1 MGKIPTTMII
11 NKLSAHEAQKIAA
24 GEVVERPANIVKE
37 LIENSLD
44 AGATRITIALEE
56 GGKRSIS
63 ISDNGSGML
72 AEDARICFQ
81 RHTTSKLRSFNELES
96 ITTFGFRGEALA
108 SICSIAH
115 VSLKTKHKSSSE
127 GLQLTVDQ
135 GTLAKEQLVAVQHG
149 TAIEISDLFYNVPAR
164 KKFLK
169 TTTTEWN
176 HNAALFKAF
185 CFSNLKVHFTIS
197 HDGSTVYNCPPV
209 KTVEQRIAQ
218 LFDTQVSNQTIELSP
233 SDKKDITVSGAIT
246 GPHYARYDRGGL
258 FFFVNGRWV
267 KNYKLGSAVTKGY
280 LNVLQPGKFPIA
292 IINIT
297 VDPKTV
303 DINIHPKKEEVQ
315 FLNPRIVEMTLTQA
329 IKATLEQHL
338 SNQLKQTV
346 TLAPQSTPSFFSEY
360 ESPKRSMFPDLS
372 TLPFPTS
379 TPTPSAPLPQ
389 KQEPLETITQ
399 HEVESYPYR
408 LIGQFKNTYL
418 LLEHPDGLFVIDQH
432 AAHERVLYEQFSER
446 FKNQETIPL
455 LFPHVI
461 TLSAQDFE
469 TLLPHLQL
477 FIDHGIEIE
486 AFGEQQV
493 TIKSTP
499 VYAKHI
505 DMQEL
510 IQEVL
515 GTIRDTDATDKDAFF
530 KTITERMRA
539 QMACKAAVK
548 AGDVLST
555 EKIEGLLR
563 NLNKTTN
570 RFSCP
575 HGRPTSWLLDT
586 LSIEK
591 KFKRKL

>member
-1 MGKIPTTMII
+1 MII
-11 NKLSAHEAQKIAA
+11 QKLPKHEAQKIAA

-44 AGATRITIALEE
+44 AGATNVTIALEE
-56 GGKRSIS
+56 GGKKLIN
-63 ISDNGSGML
+63 ISDNGNGML
-72 AEDARICFQ
+72 REDARICFQ
-81 RHTTSKLRSFNELES
+81 RHTTSKLKSFDELES
-96 ITTFGFRGEALA
+96 INTFGFRGEALA
-108 SICSIAH
+108 SICSIAQ
-115 VSLKTKHKSSSE
+115 VTLKTKHKDSTE
-127 GLQLTVDQ
+127 GLQLTLEQ
-135 GTLAKEQLVAVQHG
+135 GIIKQEQLIALQHG
-149 TAIEISDLFYNVPAR
+149 TAIAIENLFYNVPAR

-185 CFSNLKVHFTIS
+185 CFSNLSVHFTLS
-197 HDGSTVYNCPPV
+197 HDGSVIYNCPPV
-209 KTVEQRIAQ
+209 KTIEERISQ
-218 LFDTQVSNQTIELSP
+218 LFDTQVSSHTLALSP
-233 SDKKDITVSGAIT
+233 SAKKNVSISGAMT

-267 KNYKLGSAVTKGY
+267 KNYKLATAVTKGY

-292 IINIT
+292 VINIT

-315 FLNPRIVEMTLTQA
+315 FLNPRIVEMA
-329 IKATLEQHL
+329 ITESVKTTLEQHL
-338 SNQLKQTV
+338 STQLKKTV
-346 TLAPQSTPSFFSEY
+346 TLAPQPTFSSFTETY
-360 ESPKRSMFPDLS
+360 ESPKRSIFPDLS
-372 TLPFPTS
+372 TLPFPS
-379 TPTPSAPLPQ
+379 TEPIQTPPMQTPI
-389 KQEPLETITQ
+389 ETVTQ
-399 HEVESYPYR
+399 QEVESYPYR

-446 FKNQETIPL
+446 FKNQETIAL
-455 LFPHVI
+455 LFPQVI

-469 TLLPHLQL
+469 TLIPHLNI
-477 FIDHGIEIE
+477 FVDHGIELE

-493 TIKSTP
+493 TVKSTP

-505 DMQEL
+505 DMIEL

-515 GTIRDTDATDKDAFF
+515 GTIRDTDTTDKDAFF
-530 KTITERMRA
+530 KTITERLRA

-555 EKIEGLLR
+555 EKIEQLLHD
-563 NLNKTTN
+563 LNKTTN

>member
-1 MGKIPTTMII
+1 MII
-11 NKLSAHEAQKIAA
+11 QKLPAQEAQKIAA

-44 AGATRITIALEE
+44 AGATRVTIELEE
-56 GGKRSIS
+56 GGKKLIS
-63 ISDNGSGML
+63 ISDNGNGML
-72 AEDARICFQ
+72 AEDARICFH
-81 RHTTSKLRSFNELES
+81 RHTTSKLKTFDELES
-96 ITTFGFRGEALA
+96 INTFGFRGEALA
-108 SICSIAH
+108 SICSIAQ
-115 VSLKTKHKSSSE
+115 VTLKTKHKSSTE
-127 GLQLTVDQ
+127 GLQLTLAQ
-135 GTLAKEQLVAVQHG
+135 GAIQQEQLIALQHG
-149 TAIEISDLFYNVPAR
+149 TTIAIENLFYNVPAR

-185 CFSNLKVHFTIS
+185 CFSNLEVHFTLS
-197 HDGSTVYNCPPV
+197 HDESVIYNCPPV
-209 KTVEQRIAQ
+209 KTVEERIAQ
-218 LFDTQVSNQTIELSP
+218 LFDTQVSNHTLVLAP
-233 SDKKDITVSGAIT
+233 SDKKNIEISGAMT

-267 KNYKLGSAVTKGY
+267 KNYKLGTATTKGY

-292 IINIT
+292 VINIT

-315 FLNPRIVEMTLTQA
+315 FLNPRIVEMALTQSV
-329 IKATLEQHL
+329 KTTLEQHL
-338 SNQLKQTV
+338 STQLKQTV
-346 TLAPQSTPSFFSEY
+346 TLAPQPTFSSFTETY
-360 ESPKRSMFPDLS
+360 DSPKRSAFPDLS

-379 TPTPSAPLPQ
+379 EPPQ
-389 KQEPLETITQ
+389 TSPVQQQQPIETVIQ
-399 HEVESYPYR
+399 QEVESYPYR

-418 LLEHPDGLFVIDQH
+418 LLEHPDGLFVVDQH

-446 FKNQETIPL
+446 FRNQETIAL
-455 LFPHVI
+455 LFPQVI
-461 TLSAQDFE
+461 TLSAQDFD
-469 TLLPHLQL
+469 TLTPHLHV
-477 FIDHGIEIE
+477 FVDHGIELE
-486 AFGEQQV
+486 AFGEHQV
-493 TIKSTP
+493 TVKSTP

-505 DMQEL
+505 DMNEL

-515 GTIRDTDATDKDAFF
+515 STIRDTDATDKDAFF
-530 KTITERMRA
+530 KTITERLRA
-539 QMACKAAVK
+539 QMACKSAVK
-548 AGDVLST
+548 AGDVLSN
-555 EKIEGLLR
+555 EKIEQLLR
-563 NLNKTTN
+563 DLNKTTN